1 MNNLKTLIHSKIEG
15 RCSYMYLKYST
26 GFLIASLV
34 QAGII
39 MTSEKLG
46 ISSLG
51 AKLTAMQL
59 LTHILAGQ
67 AVGYILLL
75 IMRKIEM
82 VNEANFWIIGS
93 ITGIVAWLVLLSINS
108 SIGKVNAPWN
118 EGFST
123 VLASIIA
130 FLAMGIISSY
140 TIKTTTYDKIKE

>member
-1 MNNLKTLIHSKIEG
+1 
-15 RCSYMYLKYST
+15 MYLRYST

-39 MTSEKLG
+39 MITEKLG
-46 ISSLG
+46 ISTLG

-67 AVGYILLL
+67 VIGYILLL
-75 IMRKIEM
+75 VMRKIKM
-82 VNEANFWIIGS
+82 VNETNFWAIGS
-93 ITGIVAWLVLLSINS
+93 ITGLLAWLVLLSINS

-118 EGFST
+118 EGLST

-130 FLAMGIISSY
+130 FVTMGIISSY
-140 TIKTTTYDKIKE
+140 TIKTTSYDKVK

>member
-1 MNNLKTLIHSKIEG
+1 
-15 RCSYMYLKYST
+15 MYLKYST

-39 MTSEKLG
+39 MITEKLG

-67 AVGYILLL
+67 IVGYILLL
-75 IMRKIEM
+75 VMRKVEV
-82 VNEANFWIIGS
+82 VNKTNLWVIGS
-93 ITGIVAWLVLLSINS
+93 IAGTITWLVLLSINS

-118 EGFST
+118 EGILT
-123 VLASIIA
+123 VLASLLA
-130 FLAMGIISSY
+130 FVTFAIISSY
-140 TIKTTTYDKIKE
+140 TIKTTDYDNVKQ